1 MLWLKGTPPPTSQTS
16 LTWKAKHHH
25 MHIPSHLP
33 ACHAVEEVLLG
44 SDASQEAAGD
54 KAAGPQREVI
64 GCEGGQGPATAHQWG
79 PTTLQLDL
87 SQQAGDLLAV
97 GLHTHTHTHTH
108 VSQVIFIFQVLGQV
122 NQVIF
127 VLRDKSGHLHLSSPR
142 TSQPGHL
149 RPSSPRDKSGHLHL
163 SSPRTSQPGHLRP
176 SSPRDKSGHLHL
188 SSPRDKSARSSSSSK
203 SSHKTFLFSS

>member
-1 MLWLKGTPPPTSQTS
+1 
-16 LTWKAKHHH
+16 

-44 SDASQEAAGD
+44 SDASQEAARD

-64 GCEGGQGPATAHQWG
+64 GCEGGQGPAAAHQRG

-97 GLHTHTHTHTH
+97 GLHTHTHTHTR
-108 VSQVIFIFQVLGQV
+108 Q
-122 NQVIF
+122 
-127 VLRDKSGHLHLSSPR
+127 SGHLHLSSPR

-163 SSPRTSQPGHLRP
+163 SSPRTSQPGHLHP

-188 SSPRDKSARSSSSSK
+188 SSPRTSQPGHLRPSSPRTSQVISIFQVLGQVSQVIFISSPAVKPSSS
-203 SSHKTFLFSS
+203 HPDVTLCG